1 MNKYICL
8 IGMLIALPTFHLFA
22 QEKPNITVAQDGS
35 GDYKT
40 IQEAVNACRAFQTV
54 DKIIFIKN
62 GIYNEKILID
72 SFFTHLKLVGESV
85 EQTIITFGDFAGKD
99 NMGTFRSYTMKIT
112 GDDIVVE
119 NLTIENSAGEVG
131 QAVALHVEGDRCIFR
146 NCRILG
152 NQDTVYAAG
161 QKSRQYFADC
171 YIEGTTD
178 FIFGAATAIFDRC
191 TIHSKRDSYITAAS
205 TPQGKR
211 FGYVFRNC
219 KLTANPVATKVYL
232 GRPWR
237 DYSKTV
243 FLNCEMGAHILPEG
257 WHNWSRAEAEKSS
270 FYAEYQSSGS
280 GFVSGKRVGWSHQ
293 LSKKKAKNYQPAK
306 IFQEEST
313 WNPDGINKD
322 YTK

>member
-1 MNKYICL
+1 MRNLWLNGLLVLL
-8 IGMLIALPTFHLFA
+8 ISFNGNA
-22 QEKPNITVAQDGS
+22 QEKLRVTVAQDGS

-54 DKIIFIKN
+54 DKIILIKN
-62 GIYNEKILID
+62 GIYKEKVLID
-72 SFFTHLKLVGESV
+72 SYLTHITLVGESV
-85 EQTIITFGDFAGKD
+85 EKTIITFGDYAGKD
-99 NMGTFRSYTMKIT
+99 NMGTFRSYTLKIT

-131 QAVALHVEGDRCIFR
+131 QAVALHVEGDRCIFK

-178 FIFGAATAIFDRC
+178 FIFGAATVIFDRC

-205 TPQGKR
+205 TPQDKM

-219 KLTANPVATKVYL
+219 KLTANPDVSRVYL

-237 DYSKTV
+237 DYAKTV
-243 FLNCEMGAHILPEG
+243 FIHCELGAHILPEG
-257 WHNWSRAEAEKSS
+257 WHNWDHPEREKTS

-280 GFVSGKRVGWSHQ
+280 GSAPEKRIGWSHQ
-293 LSKKKAKNYQPAK
+293 LTKEEVDNYTPAK
-306 IFQEEST
+306 IFQEESS
-313 WNPDGINKD
+313 WVPSDVQ
-322 YTK
+322 